1 MKNESLK
8 LTPQFI
14 MDVLSRRRWFILI
27 PFCLSLIAGIF
38 LAVMLPRVYEAGT
51 LILIQPQRV
60 PSDYIQSVVT
70 RDVNARISTI
80 SQQIMSR
87 TNLEKV
93 IVDFDL
99 FSTTDDSSLLQE
111 DKITNLRSRISVNV
125 TTSGR
130 RQTDAD
136 SFSISFRGRNPEKVM
151 SVANALATY
160 FIDANTKNRES
171 QAIGTSDF
179 LEAEL
184 ETMRTRLVDLERQ
197 LKNYRKKNMGGLPE
211 QLESNMRILDR
222 LQEQLGSTQQS
233 LIDAKNR
240 LDLADRMIS
249 ESQTIIAPEGQP
261 GIETTT
267 DPMQLREHLVRLQNR
282 YTANHPDVIKLKK
295 MIADLEASRSDSRED
310 ISGGVSNDT
319 VIRTVTPQMIRRE
332 EIKGEIKALES
343 EISDLHAK
351 TNHYQ
356 RLAEN
361 TPKREQEL
369 LSLKRDY
376 DNIRGVYS
384 SLLER
389 KLEAQLAVN
398 MEKKQKGEQFYIL
411 DTARIPEKPISP
423 DMKKLFII
431 VLLAGLGGGVGL
443 IYLSEYLDKSFRS
456 QEDLELTLDLPV
468 ISTIPVLLSRKQ
480 KILQGLHGAV
490 TVCFICGSVVLLLG
504 FSMIT
509 FKGLDHT
516 MLLVKKYLVI

>member
-332 EIKGEIKALES
+332 
-343 EISDLHAK
+343 
-351 TNHYQ
+351 
-356 RLAEN
+356 
-361 TPKREQEL
+361 
-369 LSLKRDY
+369 
-376 DNIRGVYS
+376 
-384 SLLER
+384 
-389 KLEAQLAVN
+389 
-398 MEKKQKGEQFYIL
+398 F
-411 DTARIPEKPISP
+411 
-423 DMKKLFII
+423 
-431 VLLAGLGGGVGL
+431 
-443 IYLSEYLDKSFRS
+443 
-456 QEDLELTLDLPV
+456 
-468 ISTIPVLLSRKQ
+468 SRTKW
-480 KILQGLHGAV
+480 A
-490 TVCFICGSVVLLLG
+490 
-504 FSMIT
+504 
-509 FKGLDHT
+509 
-516 MLLVKKYLVI
+516 